1 MLFFLYAL
9 FHVTVVVVVVATVVV
24 TPTASLVNTIAEMR
38 TKRMPENY

>member
-9 FHVTVVVVVVATVVV
+9 FHVTVVVVVVAVVV